1 MQHHS
6 CCSSHFVCSLDSWHQ
21 TAKATGNPSWD
32 QTAPVK
38 ETDLTEP
45 VKSGAATFKG
55 SGRPAGPQSC
65 FWTARP
71 LNRVTFHLSGNQEF
85 QRNTYRIRWSDMTPF
100 ISKSLR
106 QYGFVVLTPR
116 EDVAQINQR
125 EKPADD
131 RCVIAF
137 KENTGVTWSFSCSH
151 PNVWLTF
158 RASICFYACSS
169 TAAEAGV

>member
-6 CCSSHFVCSLDSWHQ
+6 CCNSHFVCSYLDSWHQ
-21 TAKATGNPSWD
+21 TAKATGNLSWD

-45 VKSGAATFKG
+45 VKSGAATFRG

-106 QYGFVVLTPR
+106 QSGFVVLTPR
-116 EDVAQINQR
+116 EDVAQ
-125 EKPADD
+125 
-131 RCVIAF
+131 
-137 KENTGVTWSFSCSH
+137 NTDVTWSFSCSH
-151 PNVWLTF
+151 PNVWLTL